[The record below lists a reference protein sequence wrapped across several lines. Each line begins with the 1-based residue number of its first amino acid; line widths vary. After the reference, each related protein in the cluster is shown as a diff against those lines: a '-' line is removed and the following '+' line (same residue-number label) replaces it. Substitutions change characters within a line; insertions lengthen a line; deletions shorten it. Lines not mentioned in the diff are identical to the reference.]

1 MRACLEREADTG
13 EDTKM
18 VAIVAGQGL
27 GLSSTSQQLLG
38 GGGVLGS
45 AQQGRSGERV
55 VVNAATGNLVVQ
67 QQDEWL
73 VGVGPD
79 AGVLRTY
86 NSLGTGTDDNGDNWR
101 LGLSRRIQG
110 LTGTVNTAGSTVRRV
125 GEDGQEALYSWDGSR
140 YVNKNGAGSF
150 DTLTYTAGVWT
161 WADGDTQV
169 KETYTVV
176 SGFDARLTRVVDPNG
191 NKLELSYA
199 GGASSYLVTEIATW
213 SASTASGEKVVITYS
228 SVAGQTSDILSLTTT
243 YLKAGVVQPA
253 LKRVSYTYETYNT
266 SQRRLKTV
274 TVDLT
279 PQDSTDN
286 ATAGTTYVTTY
297 TYVDATSRRL
307 SGIDQSDGSKLAF
320 TYTGD
325 GKIYTVRETV
335 GGQLRTLVFTYNT
348 ATGATRILDTLGQT
362 TELVYELAAGQNQSQ
377 LKEIRMPAVGGVAQT
392 QVFSY
397 DAHGNVQTVNDA
409 RGNVTQYQYDGNGN
423 RVYERDAQNNVVRR
437 TYSATNQLLTET
449 LYRDLDPDGA
459 GAGAPQKGLSTRYVY
474 ETTAG
479 KTHQLRFVL
488 SPTGQVTENIYNT
501 AGQVGSVIRYA
512 GGTYDVGSLGVD
524 ALPTLAQMVTW
535 TGQQAK
541 SGWQRTDNTYDSRG
555 NLDLST
561 AYASVDANG
570 LGVSAGSSSTQY
582 VYDQAGNL
590 LQKIDGR
597 PFVTD
602 YTYDGLNRVT
612 SAKDP
617 VSGLLT
623 VTSYK
628 DASLQTVVTSA
639 NGLVTTLTYDAAGR
653 VVSMARS
660 ASSEGALGTTTYTY
674 DSLNRLSSV
683 TQPTGE
689 KSYFVYDAA
698 GRKVGEI
705 DGEGALTEYQ
715 YNGNNQVVRTLRWS
729 NRVSA
734 AMVQVLAA
742 GTAGLP
748 PNLLSNAVGG
758 WSLTKVPADAGLN
771 TSWTTGTGSDGM
783 LTGEPTR
790 WLEQPANSAASTG
803 TLSSPLVSVVPGKR
817 YEVSTYV
824 GVTNAT
830 ANMVVE
836 YYDSTGKLVTT
847 SAVLG
852 TANKT
857 GGATLADHSLLRSF
871 VMVPASPAGIVSMKV
886 VVTKATATNTTLAS
900 RLHLTH
906 PVVTEATATQTQ
918 YSMVDLRPQPSTL
931 DRSQW
936 NIYDKAGRL
945 IKTVTATNESVVSA
959 LRGAVEEFRYDGAGR
974 LTDTIR
980 YATLLSRMQ
989 MSQISARG
997 AELQAADG
1005 QITAKGQVMTLTVDA
1020 ANDRRTRHF
1029 YNADGRLI
1037 GKLDAEDNYTE
1048 YTYDGA
1054 GQLVRSSAYANR
1066 MMGTLADPSVPPQVI
1081 AEGTSLTTGAYVIRS
1096 GSNYSFLGADQHTY
1110 YVYNGLGQVSTVIDA
1125 ELYATAYTY
1134 DESGNKTKETRYA
1147 NRTTTAAT
1155 GTIAL
1160 GSILT
1165 TTGTW
1170 TARYVAANA
1179 NDRSTTY
1186 SYDGNNRL
1194 TRQELQP
1201 TGLIT
1206 EYTYDP
1212 KSGDLVKVV
1221 TALGAGEEERTTQ
1234 RRYDK
1239 LGRLTQELT
1248 AEGVKA
1254 LAALVSPT
1262 QAQIDGIWSQYGTR
1276 HEYDSSGRRIATITP
1291 NGVDG
1296 AGLKTVYYYD
1306 QAGRLVYSIN
1316 ALGEV
1321 SSYDYNAFGNL
1332 SQQRRHA
1339 LRLGSLTGYSGG
1351 LKSALSTAAIAALE
1365 ATKDATLDEAQY
1377 FNYNQAG
1384 LLVGV
1389 TDAFFDRTT
1398 HTYNA
1403 FGERLSTYQNRPD
1416 FDMRETAQV
1425 YDRLG
1430 RVNHVTVKD
1439 AFEIEQ
1445 RTTSRYYDAFGRVIQ
1460 SVDANGSVRE
1470 YYHDKLGRAI
1480 IVTEPNGWEL
1490 GTQTTYDAF
1499 GRTTSVMEP
1508 NSQRT
1513 TFAYNDAA
1521 RTMTTTVPLVAAGR
1535 TPGAAA
1541 ESVTLVTRFN
1551 RHGQQVELVDGRGHI
1566 TRFSYNKDGQLTA
1579 SSLTDAGGTLI
1590 KSTATEYDKAARVW
1604 RTTGER
1610 GGVTRVVYDAANR
1623 VLTRVQ
1629 DDNGLKLTSEYRYD
1643 ARGNAVWA
1651 KDASGVW
1658 TQTEYNA
1665 KGQVE
1670 AITVDPAMV
1679 PDAAA
1684 GSGSSASNTFALI
1697 ANAAGAAALKQRT
1710 IFGYSVDGTLFRTVH
1725 GDGTAEAETTEYWY
1739 DVLGRRVAEIRDPD
1753 GLALKTSY
1761 TYDKNDNVVAR
1772 KDALG
1777 QTTRYVYNAINR
1789 VSLQV
1794 DATGAVTRYD
1804 YNENGLVSRT
1814 VAYSQR
1820 ISLTGLGDQ
1829 VTKEQI
1835 EALLPAQPG
1844 ASDQVTHN
1852 FYDLDDR
1859 LSMSV
1864 DALGYATRRVY
1875 DKSGNV
1881 AQVVRYANKVQ
1892 QQDLVGLVQD
1902 DRLTFREPGVYT
1914 SAQLSATPPMADTPY
1929 IVADATRDQAQQ
1941 YVYDA
1946 AGRLTWQVD
1955 AAGYVT
1961 QTQYDTTGRWKVT
1974 TRYANKVV
1982 YPAGQDKLV
1991 VNTAPLVL
1999 SSAPSPVTQAYVLQ
2013 NIGADRVEYAY
2024 FDALGRQTAA
2034 TDALNYTTSWTYDAN
2049 GRVKQSL
2056 RFAKAGQ
2063 QDLSDVNNAKTSYDY
2078 DSAGRLIRT
2087 TDAEGAVTFNKID
2100 AAGRIVETTLAHG
2113 TADASTTQYTYDAAG
2128 RVTQEAR
2135 VLSASEKVTT
2145 RYVLNAVGQ
2154 RVQVIDAR
2162 GVEAAEGSSDW
2173 AKAERKRL
2181 IGVEAA
2187 PAVGSAEHA
2196 TLLKAYTTVQVF
2208 DAQGRITQS
2217 TDALGGSTLTEYDA
2231 FGNAVKVT
2239 DPNGNS
2245 GFFFFDKANNQVF
2258 QIDPNGGAVKTERDG
2273 FGNAV
2278 RITRFYDGVGGEIQV
2293 GVEPVVYDAEPATE
2307 PTHAYIVRSSGY
2319 LTPYGTL
2326 YGGDATTTIEHDA
2339 LNRQVAI
2346 KDALGFTER
2355 MVYGDA
2361 FGNKTAVV
2369 NKLGAETTFAYD
2381 KLDRMTS
2388 SVQAEK
2394 VKRID
2399 SEGKVLLDAALQP
2412 MLDSAETRYEYDGR
2426 GNQTK
2431 KIEAYGTSLQKATVY
2446 AYDKRNR
2453 LISTTGEAM
2462 TAYTVERGT
2471 VTQAPVETRKY
2482 DLRGNLV
2489 EITDASGLRTL
2500 SWFDAL
2506 DRKVAELKAT
2516 TVQSDGQVVGSL
2528 VTFEYNS
2535 GDMVRQRAWG
2545 QSVSVPATRGT
2556 TAPAATAGSEVRDTW
2571 FTYDANHRLTRTTI
2585 KDVVVGEINGASGNF
2600 NLDPRDLVTA
2610 VEYDANGNAIV
2621 ETDARG
2627 GKTFNYYDSIGNRIA
2642 SVDPARFVT
2651 FWLYD
2656 SAGNVVL
2663 QVRTARQLP
2672 SFYEIAPDSDAL
2684 TLVNMTSSMLDRGTV
2699 QYRDVMGRVLISA
2712 SLDTAVFNP
2721 FATKEEELY
2730 LKAAPGSY
2738 PVTQYTYNVLGQV
2751 TKKVE
2756 TNGETSEWVYD
2767 KQGREISQ
2775 LGAVFADF
2783 ENESVRSVTDTEY
2796 NALGEVQRSIRRGK
2810 VATSEVDDRVT
2821 VYAYGTNG
2829 LVSKVIAPTG
2839 AVTLYE
2845 YDLAGHLTRTRTA
2858 RLDGTDGFNRI
2869 ANKDVGRL
2877 YLERNGS
2884 VGQPNVSTYRKVYS
2898 ASGFSAGKTAFTADF
2913 SLGSN
2918 AVDRS
2923 FDIAFAA
2930 TENGSKLVSGTTV
2943 NYSIPVL
2950 HGIQIRGGAVNA
2962 VATTAAGTATG
2973 TAVTLKNDANYQVLV
2988 QISVDGSGNFVST
3001 LRVFDQAAPDIAVL
3015 TDTRTLGKFAWTQLA
3030 GQVINRATPS
3040 STTSAG
3046 LGAVDSVDRMVLT
3059 VPDVAPGLVTSN
3071 IVDPLDA
3078 LALDANVTVNS
3089 GARNMMIYDASGATS
3104 RSTWDVQEFAY
3115 DAAGREVR
3123 RHSYNSATGAHARS
3137 EGASN
3142 GTLVIDRKAGGGT
3155 GWADLNGSQ
3164 SVAWGNG
3171 TAFYSEVRVGTDGTG
3186 RNFTV
3191 GIQSGDTGPGV
3202 TVPSNLGR
3210 HAVNFVGNQ
3219 FTFSYANNGAFAT
3232 AANHATLEAGAVY
3245 VVEVRVEKNQL
3256 GETWSRLYVYKKGTS
3271 IASAWQDARK
3281 VGTLWSKA
3289 QVLVGNYS
3297 TTSGSSTV
3305 DTVDFFKLTDATNK
3319 SVSEDF
3325 SFRSKALG
3333 SLTPDQST
3341 TAKSMWI
3348 QDAIGAAE
3356 STNSTTSELRY
3367 NAYGEVVEKG
3377 QNGGSQ
3383 EWAQF
3388 DKAGRAVRTMGADG
3402 VPRIYVYDANGNI
3415 TLTLSPPADGNPSD
3429 AVRTIF
3435 LGNAAITSGD
3445 IKTLLSESSRVLISA
3460 HDQRN
3465 QLTDTFE
3472 ASSSK
3477 LFASTNQLS
3486 STMGSV
3492 VAEEVKNYPA
3502 AATVATGKGVS
3513 VNFTY
3518 DSKFYSTWTG
3528 GGSGNDRS
3536 LATVTDTFKLNLS
3549 RSGVVGQKYT
3559 VELQVYDGHSPRHGR
3574 GYVEG
3579 TRQVFEITEG
3589 TGTGM
3594 LEAGGTFSRYPRG
3607 NYWADYGDVSGA
3619 GMTVRVYKVSDTGQK
3634 ELIATMGGELPR
3646 TGLPPYRA
3654 PKANPKPASGVK
3666 SKFGGLA
3673 GGIRLY
3679 FLNTEARYDLT
3690 ISASGGVETPTQK
3703 SFTVS
3708 SLPEGTKRAVIQY
3721 RITDQTPA
3729 TWHTAS
3735 VNVVNGKVVFGEDVL
3750 RAIGST
3756 TIDTSEKGMS
3766 YVLSTL
3772 DDAGRVLSVQSGEVG
3787 VYRDATAAN
3796 YYYGMVIQPPA
3807 TQEDRTGRIFST
3819 AEGVNFV
3826 SATVSSDDTV
3836 TPVAKSVLVRFRAV
3850 GESAWSTAQVVNAA
3864 VVGGVSTPGWFRFT
3878 PPGVFTAGKT
3888 FEYTLELKHGADDQG
3903 ETLDTLNGYMTA
3915 SSGTVSGGAY
3925 AVYDGAPPIKADR
3938 SPSILRLQDVPVD
3951 AASVSLTYTLTKRV
3965 WTDTSGAPLAQGGL
3979 VVERQGTVVL
3989 TKGADGKYQWDAAVV
4004 ALDPTLQYTLDY
4016 TVTVKNSSNAVLGT
4030 MTSREALRR
4039 GATSPT
4045 FDAVIYSPSAASTDL
4060 FRVSSSLVKLT
4071 HSTAVAQQVRKVVL
4085 SYRPAGSTGAY
4096 KDLVATLT
4104 PDDQG
4109 LVNQVEFDLSKVA
4122 EWNSAAA
4129 FTDFEVYYRY
4139 EDGNGKVILGYT
4151 VNRGEDF
4158 GAPTQFTPVIVRA
4171 LPAADFNSGSSDAA
4185 TALWGFANAPTT
4197 SHRQQVYN
4205 AFGEVAYELTANNM
4219 ERARKKK
4226 VELGRLLSMQEF
4238 TPYASWMY
4246 YDGQGRV
4253 VVKVDPE
4260 SSTTFDNGYQARGRA
4275 TTVYMYDHAGRLVG
4289 TRDARG
4295 YETAYAILP
4304 TGDGRRLVTQEVRP
4318 GDTAYY
4324 LDNFSGYDVFGDLRY
4339 KFKARTETEYV
4350 GTTYYY
4356 DKLGRLTR
4364 VDMPPGDAGRRAT
4377 HLYSYDSKG
4386 NRVQHRTSPTDTI
4399 DANSGLGVK
4408 QITEFT
4414 LFDVLGRVRKTISG
4428 EGLVT
4433 TTEYGV
4439 AANGQSTKVYTDENG
4454 KKLSDWMDQSGRVL
4468 RHVDMSGGTF
4478 RYDYNLAGNLTGQFR
4493 VDANNVKMAGEQDIT
4508 YSYWADGTLR
4518 QISDNTLKA
4527 VSLYEYDK
4535 DGNRVYEAYTV
4546 NNINLQT
4553 STISYDE
4560 VGRIIQ
4566 VTDKD
4571 YFKLNYEYDQVGNRR
4586 RVYSQKVDA
4595 AGSVDYWYT
4604 YDGQNRMLISMGQLT
4619 DGRATSLAAPSRITQ
4634 GTTGRGVKLTYDRA
4648 GNRASAL
4655 YAGQTDAEIYTYT
4668 ADGYLTRVTK
4678 GGAQISLRTNDLLG
4692 RVTTY
4697 VQNNADG
4704 VVTETRQYDNDN
4716 RLTSSKTTNTKAGSA
4731 VIETWNYYQVV
4742 GGTTKTGLLM
4752 SSKTV
4757 TGATISQYRYDYIYR
4772 DAAMQSGIKVDS
4784 SDPSVS
4790 PTWGRWASG
4799 VSQFN
4804 YNVNG
4809 HLASVKDSRDATNTD
4824 VRTINFTVNANGQV
4838 LKREETGSFSVMPF
4852 QRYFYVDGRRV
4863 VEWANKEIPN
4873 SVSYAEALMA
4883 PPSDDANPR
4892 DRYRNLGPIRADVDQ
4907 NYTPISASYP
4917 AFTPGGYTVRSG
4929 DTMEAIARAVWG
4941 DATMW
4946 YLIAEANG
4954 LMSNADLRVGQVLVI
4969 PNKVTN
4975 FHNNSQ
4981 TVRVYNP
4988 GEIMGD
4994 VSPTSPEA
5002 PVAPPPPD
5010 PEGCGGLG
5018 MVLMIVVA
5026 VVATIA
5032 TAGAAAM
5039 AMGAVGSSMMSVG
5052 MATLAGTAT
5061 VAGGAALGFAATVG
5075 AAMIGGAVGSI
5086 ASQLTGMATGDV
5098 QKFSWSQVAMGAI
5111 GAGVGVG
5118 AGAVLGPVSAG
5129 NNAYV
5134 EAGLTAARNN
5144 VISQGVSM
5152 AAGLQ
5157 KKFDW
5162 RGVAAAAAG
5171 GAIGEALR
5179 VDLPPGQTQPQMS
5192 WGTFGRQVATGVLTG
5207 AARAAIY
5214 DRKPDWSAIALESFG
5229 SALGDAVVGSIAQ
5242 ADARKAAQ
5250 KQEPDYQSKPLTQ
5263 ADIDSFLSGL
5273 DDIPGAG
5280 AAPGAARDARGM
5292 TFSEN
5297 AKQRAELIAQ
5307 GMDPDAPVADAPV
5320 PQGIRGKYVKVKAG
5334 DTVSGLMGSSSPQ
5347 AVGAFLAGNDMT
5359 TSDLRVGQMVFVP
5372 DDVDAFGSQSELGRS
5387 TLDSDNRRLAS
5398 AARSVT
5404 SSSDQQAEWDRMRTG
5419 AWSGR
5424 TGDGVPT
5431 YHTSQTRPTSGLS
5444 AAADN
5449 RASQV
5454 AAVALAGEFAGL
5466 DYSLDPEVASGYA
5479 GPAGQ
5484 VGTPV
5489 AKYLTSDQ
5497 EVKVGFALYAGIGG
5511 NAEMTL
5517 KTNLT
5522 KLGDTRITEFE
5533 AALGLGVGF
5542 KGLVGVKPLDDK
5554 GATGS
5559 LGVYGGKKLGGQ
5571 ADRTA
5576 AISTKAGIEYNLPLV
5591 TVVPVEGK
5599 VGFQS
5604 SLNGAAKVPARYG
5617 ELKLGE
5623 VKLSPSLQ
5631 VGGSAK
5637 WDIFNTSYK
5646 YDPRK

>member
-1 MRACLEREADTG
+1 
-13 EDTKM
+13 M

-27 GLSSTSQQLLG
+27 GLANTSQQLLG

-55 VVNAATGNLVVQ
+55 AVNAATGNLVVQ

-79 AGVLRTY
+79 AGLVRTY
-86 NSLGTGTDDNGDNWR
+86 NSLGAGTDDNADNWR

-125 GEDGQEALYSWDGSR
+125 GEDGLEALYSWDGSR
-140 YVNKNGAGSF
+140 YVNKDGAGSF
-150 DTLTYTAGVWT
+150 DTLTYASGVWT
-161 WADGDTQV
+161 WTDGDSQV

-176 SGFDARLTRVVDPNG
+176 SGFDARLARVVDPNG
-191 NKLELSYA
+191 NRLELSYA

-213 SASTASGEKVVITYS
+213 SASTASGEKVAITYGS
-228 SVAGQTSDILSLTTT
+228 TAGETNDILSLTTT

-266 SQRRLKTV
+266 NQRRLKTV

-286 ATAGTTYVTTY
+286 ATAGKTYVTTY

-320 TYTGD
+320 TYLGD

-335 GGQLRTLVFTYNT
+335 GGQLRTLLFTYNT
-348 ATGATRILDTLGQT
+348 ATGTTRILDTLGQS

-377 LKEIRMPAVGGVAQT
+377 LKEIRMPAVGGVSQK
-392 QVFSY
+392 QVFNY
-397 DAHGNVQTVNDA
+397 DANGNVQTVTDA
-409 RGNVTQYQYDGNGN
+409 RGNVTQYQYDTNGN

-449 LYRDLDPDGA
+449 LHRDLDPDGA

-488 SPTGQVTENIYNT
+488 SPTGQVTENIYNA
-501 AGQVGSVIRYA
+501 AGQVSSVIRYA
-512 GGTYDVGSLGVD
+512 GGTYDVSALGVD

-555 NLDLST
+555 NLDRST
-561 AYASVDANG
+561 AYVSVDTNG
-570 LGVSAGSSSTQY
+570 LGLNAGSTSTQY

-597 PFVTD
+597 RFVTD

-612 SAKDP
+612 SVKDP

-623 VTSYK
+623 VTSYQ

-639 NGLVTTLTYDAAGR
+639 NGLVTTLTHDAAGR

-660 ASSEGALGTTTYTY
+660 ASDVGALGTTTYTY
-674 DSLNRLSSV
+674 DRLNRLTSV

-698 GRKVGEI
+698 GRKVADI

-715 YNGNNQVVRTLRWS
+715 YNANNQVVRTLRWS

-734 AMVQVLAA
+734 TMLQEVSL

-748 PNLLSNAVGG
+748 PNLLSNVVSG
-758 WSLTKVPADAGLN
+758 WTTSTQPAGAPLN
-771 TSWTTGTGSDGM
+771 TGWTTGNGSDGL
-783 LTGEPTR
+783 LTGELTR
-790 WLEQPANSAASTG
+790 WLEQPANSAAG
-803 TLSSPLVSVVPGKR
+803 TASLSSPLVSVAPGKR
-817 YEVSTYV
+817 YEVAAYV

-830 ANMVVE
+830 ATMVVE
-836 YYDSTGKLVTT
+836 YYDSTGKVINTT
-847 SAVLG
+847 AVLG
-852 TANKT
+852 TANKA

-871 VMVPASPAGIVSMKV
+871 VTVPASPAGIVSMKV
-886 VVTKATATNTTLAS
+886 VVTKATATDATKAS

-918 YSMVDLRPQPSTL
+918 YSVVDLRPQPSQL

-945 IKTVTATNESVVSA
+945 IKTITATTEGVTNT

-974 LTDTIR
+974 LSETIR
-980 YATLLSRMQ
+980 YATLLSSTQ

-997 AELQAADG
+997 AELQAADD
-1005 QITAKGQVMTLTVDA
+1005 QITANGQVMTLTVDA

-1029 YNADGRLI
+1029 YNAYGRLI

-1054 GQLVRSSAYANR
+1054 GQLIRSSAYANR

-1081 AEGTSLTTGAYVIRS
+1081 AEGTSLTTGAYVSRS
-1096 GSNYSFLGADQHTY
+1096 GSSYSFVGADQHTY

-1134 DESGNKTKETRYA
+1134 DEAGNKTKETRYA
-1147 NRTTTAAT
+1147 NRTTTSTT
-1155 GTIAL
+1155 GTISL

-1165 TTGTW
+1165 TAGVW
-1170 TARYVAANA
+1170 TARYVVANA
-1179 NDRSTTY
+1179 NDRSTSYT
-1186 SYDGNNRL
+1186 YDGNNRL

-1201 TGLIT
+1201 TGLVT

-1221 TALGAGEEERTTQ
+1221 AALGAGEEERTTQ

-1262 QAQIDGIWSQYGTR
+1262 QAQIDGIWTQYGMR

-1291 NGVDG
+1291 NGGDG

-1321 SSYDYNAFGNL
+1321 SSYVYNAFGNL

-1351 LKSALSTAAIAALE
+1351 LKSALSATAVAALDS
-1365 ATKDATLDEAQY
+1365 TKDAVLDEAQY
-1377 FNYNQAG
+1377 FNYNRAG
-1384 LLVGV
+1384 LLIGV

-1403 FGERLSTYQNRPD
+1403 FGERLSTYQNTPD
-1416 FDMRETAQV
+1416 FDVRETKQV

-1430 RVNHVTVKD
+1430 RVNHVTVRD
-1439 AFEIEQ
+1439 GLEIEQ

-1460 SVDANGSVRE
+1460 SVDANGNARD
-1470 YYHDKLGRAI
+1470 YYHDKLGRTI

-1490 GTQTTYDAF
+1490 GTQTTYDSF
-1499 GRTTSVMEP
+1499 GRTTAVTEP
-1508 NSQRT
+1508 NGQRT
-1513 TFAYNDAA
+1513 TFTYNDAT

-1541 ESVTLVTRFN
+1541 ESVSLVTRFN

-1566 TRFSYNKDGQLTA
+1566 TRFSYNKDGLLTA

-1604 RTTGER
+1604 RTTDER

-1643 ARGNAVWA
+1643 ARGNAVWS
-1651 KDASGVW
+1651 KDASGMW
-1658 TQTEYNA
+1658 TQTEYDA

-1670 AITVDPAMV
+1670 VITVDPAMV

-1684 GSGSSASNTFALI
+1684 GSGSNASNTFALV

-1710 IFGYSVDGTLFRTVH
+1710 IFGYNVDGTLFRTVR
-1725 GDGTAEAETTEYWY
+1725 GDGTPEAETTEYWY

-1804 YNENGLVSRT
+1804 YNETGLVSRT

-1820 ISLTGLGDQ
+1820 ISLAGLGEQ

-1835 EALLPAQPG
+1835 EALLPAQPS

-1864 DALGYATRRVY
+1864 DALGYAKRLVY

-1881 AQVVRYANKVQ
+1881 AQLVRYANKVQ
-1892 QQDLVGLVQD
+1892 QQDLAGLVQD
-1902 DRLTFREPGVYT
+1902 DRLTFREPVLYT
-1914 SAQLSATPPMADTPY
+1914 TAALSATPPSADTPY
-1929 IVADATRDQAQQ
+1929 LVADATRDQVQQ
-1941 YVYDA
+1941 SVYDA
-1946 AGRLTWQVD
+1946 AGRPTWQVD

-1961 QTQYDTTGRWKVT
+1961 QTQYDTVGRWKVT

-1982 YPAGQDKLV
+1982 YPAGQDKLA

-1999 SSAPSPVTQAYVLQ
+1999 SSVPSPVTQAYVLQ
-2013 NIGADRVEYAY
+2013 NSGADRVEYAY

-2049 GRVKQSL
+2049 ARVKQSL

-2100 AAGRIVETTLAHG
+2100 AAGRIVETTLAYG

-2145 RYVLNAVGQ
+2145 RYVLNALGQ
-2154 RVQVIDAR
+2154 RVQVIDPR
-2162 GVEAAEGSSDW
+2162 GVEAAEGSCDW

-2196 TLLKAYTTVQVF
+2196 KLLKAYTTVQVF

-2217 TDALGGSTLTEYDA
+2217 TDALGGSTFTEYDA

-2278 RITRFYDGVGGEIQV
+2278 RITRFYDGVGGQIQV
-2293 GVEPVVYDAEPATE
+2293 GVEPVVYDTEPATE

-2319 LTPYGTL
+2319 LTPYGTP
-2326 YGGDATTTIEHDA
+2326 YGGDATTTIEYDV

-2388 SVQAEK
+2388 SVQSEK

-2399 SEGKVLLDAALQP
+2399 SEGKVLLDAARQP
-2412 MLDSAETRYEYDGR
+2412 LLDSAETRYEYDGR

-2431 KIEAYGTSLQKATVY
+2431 KIEAHGTSLQKTTVY

-2462 TAYTVERGT
+2462 TAYTVERDT
-2471 VTQAPVETRKY
+2471 FTQAPVETRKY

-2528 VTFEYNS
+2528 VTFEYNA

-2545 QSVSVPATRGT
+2545 QFVSVPTTRGT
-2556 TAPAATAGSEVRDTW
+2556 NAPTAATGSEVRDTW

-2585 KDVVVGEINGASGNF
+2585 KDIVVGEINGASGNF

-2610 VEYDANGNAIV
+2610 VEYDANGNAVV

-2627 GKTFNYYDSIGNRIA
+2627 GKIFNYYDGLGNRIA
-2642 SVDPARFVT
+2642 SVDAARFAT
-2651 FWLYD
+2651 FWVYD
-2656 SAGNVVL
+2656 SAGNVVM

-2672 SFYEIAPDSDAL
+2672 SFYEITADSDAQ
-2684 TLVNMTSSMLDRGTV
+2684 TLANMTGSMLDRGTV

-2721 FATKEEELY
+2721 FAQKEEELY
-2730 LKAAPGSY
+2730 LQAAPGSY
-2738 PVTQYTYNVLGQV
+2738 PVTQYTYNALGQV
-2751 TKKVE
+2751 IKKVE

-2775 LGAVFADF
+2775 LGAVFTDF
-2783 ENESVRSVTDTEY
+2783 ENQSVRSVTDTEY
-2796 NALGEVQRSIRRGK
+2796 NALGEVQRNIRRGK
-2810 VATSEVDDRVT
+2810 VATSEADDRVT
-2821 VYAYGTNG
+2821 VYTYGTNG
-2829 LVSKVIAPTG
+2829 LVSKVIDPTG

-2877 YLERNGS
+2877 YLERNGT
-2884 VGQPNVSTYRKVYS
+2884 VGQPNESTYRKVYS
-2898 ASGFSAGKTAFTADF
+2898 ATGFSAGKTAFTADF

-2930 TENGSKLVSGTTV
+2930 TENGSTLVNGTTV

-2950 HGIQIRGGAVNA
+2950 HGIQIRGGSVNA
-2962 VATTAAGTATG
+2962 VVTTAAGTATG

-3001 LRVFDQAAPDIAVL
+3001 LRVFDQAAPDVAVL

-3030 GQVINRATPS
+3030 GQVINRGTPS

-3059 VPDVAPGLVTSN
+3059 VPGVGPGVVPNSN
-3071 IVDPLDA
+3071 IVDQLDV
-3078 LALDANVTVNS
+3078 LALDANVTVKS

-3104 RSTWDVQEFAY
+3104 RSIWDVQEFAY

-3123 RHSYNSATGAHARS
+3123 RHSYTSATGAHARS
-3137 EGASN
+3137 EVASN

-3171 TAFYSEVRVGTDGTG
+3171 TAFYSEVRIGADGTG
-3186 RNFTV
+3186 RNFIV
-3191 GIQSGDTGPGV
+3191 GIQSGDSGTGV

-3219 FTFSYANNGAFAT
+3219 FTFSYFDNRVYT
-3232 AANHATLEAGAVY
+3232 SPANHATLEAGAVY

-3289 QVLVGNYS
+3289 QAVISNYSS
-3297 TTSGSSTV
+3297 TTSSTTV

-3333 SLTPDQST
+3333 SFTPDQST

-3356 STNSTTSELRY
+3356 TTNSTTSELRY
-3367 NAYGEVVEKG
+3367 NAYGDVVEKG
-3377 QNGGSQ
+3377 QNGGWQ

-3445 IKTLLSESSRVLISA
+3445 IKTLLSASSRVLISA

-3486 STMGSV
+3486 STLGSI
-3492 VAEEVKNYPA
+3492 VAEEVKNFPA

-3579 TRQVFEITEG
+3579 TRQVYEVTEG

-3607 NYWADYGDVSGA
+3607 NYWSDYGDVSGA
-3619 GMTVRVYKVSDTGQK
+3619 GMTVRVYKISDTGQR

-3646 TGLPPYRA
+3646 TGLPPYNVKVGEKRNWYGKK
-3654 PKANPKPASGVK
+3654 KA
-3666 SKFGGLA
+3666 
-3673 GGIRLY
+3673 IY
-3679 FLNTEARYDLT
+3679 QRYNDLT
-3690 ISASGGVETPTQK
+3690 ISTRGGVETPTQK

-3721 RITDQTPA
+3721 RMTDQAPA
-3729 TWHTAS
+3729 AWRTAS

-3756 TIDTSEKGMS
+3756 TIGTSEKGMS

-3772 DDAGRVLSVQSGEVG
+3772 DDAGRLLSVQSGEVG

-3836 TPVAKSVLVRFRAV
+3836 TRVAKSVLVRFRAV

-3888 FEYTLELKHGADDQG
+3888 FEYTLELKNGADGQG
-3903 ETLDTLNGYMTA
+3903 DTLDTLNGYMTA

-3938 SPSILRLQDVPVD
+3938 SPSILRLQDVPAD

-3965 WTDTSGAPLAQGGL
+3965 WTDTSGAPLAQGRL
-3979 VVERQGTVVL
+3979 VIERQGTVVL

-4016 TVTVKNSSNAVLGT
+4016 TVTVKNSSNAVLGN

-4039 GATSPT
+4039 GTTAPT

-4060 FRVSSSLVKLT
+4060 FRVSSSFVTLT
-4071 HSTAVAQQVRKVVL
+4071 HSTSVAQQVRKVVL
-4085 SYRPAGSTGAY
+4085 SYRLSGSTGAY

-4104 PDDQG
+4104 PDAQG
-4109 LVNQVEFDLSKVA
+4109 LVTQVQFDLSKVA

-4171 LPAADFNSGSSDAA
+4171 LPAADFSSGSSDAA

-4197 SHRQQVYN
+4197 SHRQQAYN

-4219 ERARKKK
+4219 ERARQKKL
-4226 VELGRLLSMQEF
+4226 ELGRLLSMQEF

-4260 SSTTFDNGYQARGRA
+4260 SSATFENGFQARGRA
-4275 TTVYMYDHAGRLVG
+4275 TTVYQYDHAGRLVG

-4318 GDTAYY
+4318 GDTGYY

-4364 VDMPPGDAGRRAT
+4364 VDMPPGDGGRRAT

-4399 DANSGLGVK
+4399 DANGGLGVK

-4414 LFDVLGRVRKTISG
+4414 LFDALGRVRKTISG

-4478 RYDYNLAGNLTGQFR
+4478 RYDYNLAGNLTGQYR
-4493 VDANNVKMAGEQDIT
+4493 VDAKNVKMAGEQDIT

-4527 VSLYEYDK
+4527 ISLYEYDK

-4571 YFKLNYEYDQVGNRR
+4571 YFKLNYEYDQAGNRR
-4586 RVYSQKVDA
+4586 RVYSQKVGA

-4619 DGRATSLAAPSRITQ
+4619 DGRATSMTAPSRITQ

-4648 GNRASAL
+4648 GNRASAQ

-4697 VQNNADG
+4697 VQNNSDG
-4704 VVTETRQYDNDN
+4704 VVTDARQYDNDN
-4716 RLTSSKTTNTKAGSA
+4716 RLTYTKTTNTKAGSA

-4742 GGTTKTGLLM
+4742 GGMTKTGLLM

-4757 TGATISQYRYDYIYR
+4757 STPTAGGVTTTWNRYDYIYR
-4772 DAAMQSGIKVDS
+4772 DSAMQSGVRTS
-4784 SDPSVS
+4784 STNPDVS

-4809 HLASVKDSRDATNTD
+4809 HLASVKDSQDGTD
-4824 VRTINFTVNANGQV
+4824 VNARLISFTVNANGQV

-4892 DRYRNLGPIRADVDQ
+4892 DRYRNMGPIRADVDQ

-5002 PVAPPPPD
+5002 PVAPPPPE

-5052 MATLAGTAT
+5052 MSVL
-5061 VAGGAALGFAATVG
+5061 AGGAGLGLSAGAVVG

-5111 GAGVGVG
+5111 GAGVGAG

-5134 EAGLTAARNN
+5134 NAGLTAARNN

-5179 VDLPPGQTQPQMS
+5179 VDIPPGQTQPQMS

-5229 SALGDAVVGSIAQ
+5229 NALGDALVGNIAEGERARTKAKWDAEVAYYLEGIDVTPQDASSSRSMSASRWGRGPGKDATASSSLLDSPANSSLLGSVDVGSDLLNPSLLDEVMNPKAELETYLVASASGGLFVKDHKLDPVIEKFADNFGWFEKGLSKVAEFFDDRKSEGWWGKAQ
-5242 ADARKAAQ
+5242 DWQ
-5250 KQEPDYQSKPLTQ
+5250 VPNPDDPSQTIRLG
-5263 ADIDSFLSGL
+5263 DIDSDRHQGEMTALKDYLSQVPENLKINKTSLASVVKGFSEYFSAHL
-5273 DDIPGAG
+5273 ELQLMAARAGVTSDTLFQGAG
-5280 AAPGAARDARGM
+5280 VGGGLKQMIELGIDATSFVFDDAIKLAQLQGEQYMKGADKAQQMGRAPG
-5292 TFSEN
+5292 
-5297 AKQRAELIAQ
+5297 
-5307 GMDPDAPVADAPV
+5307 
-5320 PQGIRGKYVKVKAG
+5320 PQIFDKK
-5334 DTVSGLMGSSSPQ
+5334 
-5347 AVGAFLAGNDMT
+5347 
-5359 TSDLRVGQMVFVP
+5359 
-5372 DDVDAFGSQSELGRS
+5372 
-5387 TLDSDNRRLAS
+5387 
-5398 AARSVT
+5398 
-5404 SSSDQQAEWDRMRTG
+5404 
-5419 AWSGR
+5419 
-5424 TGDGVPT
+5424 
-5431 YHTSQTRPTSGLS
+5431 
-5444 AAADN
+5444 
-5449 RASQV
+5449 
-5454 AAVALAGEFAGL
+5454 
-5466 DYSLDPEVASGYA
+5466 
-5479 GPAGQ
+5479 
-5484 VGTPV
+5484 
-5489 AKYLTSDQ
+5489 
-5497 EVKVGFALYAGIGG
+5497 LY
-5511 NAEMTL
+5511 
-5517 KTNLT
+5517 
-5522 KLGDTRITEFE
+5522 E
-5533 AALGLGVGF
+5533 AAMGRPE
-5542 KGLVGVKPLDDK
+5542 KRWDQ
-5554 GATGS
+5554 
-5559 LGVYGGKKLGGQ
+5559 Y
-5571 ADRTA
+5571 
-5576 AISTKAGIEYNLPLV
+5576 
-5591 TVVPVEGK
+5591 
-5599 VGFQS
+5599 
-5604 SLNGAAKVPARYG
+5604 PAWR
-5617 ELKLGE
+5617 
-5623 VKLSPSLQ
+5623 VSPS
-5631 VGGSAK
+5631 
-5637 WDIFNTSYK
+5637 
-5646 YDPRK
+5646 RKD